1 MIPVP
6 NVPAEVS
13 VKSRTETSLEVQWK
27 APQDET
33 TVFTGY
39 NVYVDR
45 TFHVHVSK
53 DVTRTNIDRRTANTE
68 YVITVR
74 TVSRHTVLGAVKDQ
88 ESYNRTITE
97 WTCTLAYYK
106 NLYQKITSTLR
117 FCYRHTLKI

>member
-6 NVPAEVS
+6 NVPEEVS

-39 NVYVDR
+39 NVYVDG
-45 TFHVHVSK
+45 TFNVHVSRG
-53 DVTRTNIDRRTANTE
+53 VTRTVTIDERTINTE
-68 YVITVR
+68 YIITLR
-74 TVSRHTVLGAVKDQ
+74 TVSRHRVLGAEKDQ

-97 WTCTLAYYK
+97 WTCKLAFHK
-106 NLYQKITSTLR
+106 NLYIKEI
-117 FCYRHTLKI
+117 HTH

>member
-39 NVYVDR
+39 NVYVDGK
-45 TFHVHVSK
+45 FHVHVRK
-53 DVTRTNIDRRTANTE
+53 DVTRTTTIDRRTANTA
-68 YVITVR
+68 YLITVR
-74 TVSRHTVLGAVKDQ
+74 TVVRHTVLGAVKDQ
-88 ESYNRTITE
+88 ESYNSTITE
-97 WTCTLAYYK
+97 WTCKLAFNK
-106 NLYQKITSTLR
+106 NLYINKL
-117 FCYRHTLKI
+117 HPH